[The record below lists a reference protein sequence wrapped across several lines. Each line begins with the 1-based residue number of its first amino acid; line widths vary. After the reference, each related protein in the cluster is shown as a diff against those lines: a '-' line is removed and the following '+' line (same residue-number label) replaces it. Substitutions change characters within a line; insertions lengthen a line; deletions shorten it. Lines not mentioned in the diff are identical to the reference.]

1 MPRQNWE
8 LLEQDTSANEV
19 NMSGALSSFQPYVR
33 SVLRIIAGLTFSMHG
48 YQKLLGA
55 FGGHKVEAYSLFWTA
70 GLIESLGGTL
80 IILGLFTTPVAFIL
94 CGEMAVAY
102 FKAHFPRGFLPI
114 VNGGELAVLYC
125 FVFLYLFT
133 AGPGNFSLDHVL
145 RKKPS

>member
-1 MPRQNWE
+1 
-8 LLEQDTSANEV
+8 
-19 NMSGALSSFQPYVR
+19 MSGAFSSFQPYAR

-48 YQKLLGA
+48 YQKLFGA
-55 FGGHKVEAYSLFWTA
+55 FGGHKAEAYSLFWTA
-70 GLIESLGGTL
+70 GLIESVGGVL

>member
-1 MPRQNWE
+1 
-8 LLEQDTSANEV
+8 
-19 NMSGALSSFQPYVR
+19 MSQPISGFQPYAR
-33 SVLRIIAGLTFSMHG
+33 SILRIIAGLTFSMHG

-55 FGGHKVEAYSLFWTA
+55 FGGMGGHGAKAPLYSLPWTA
-70 GLIESLGGTL
+70 GLIESIGGGL

-102 FKAHFPRGFLPI
+102 FRQHFPHGFLPI

-125 FVFLYLFT
+125 FIYFYLFT
-133 AGPGNFSLDHVL
+133 AGPGNLSLDHVL